1 MKTRS
6 WLLIG
11 GLLLTWPLVY
21 LAHARVDQ
29 PGPLDRVVLIVTGP
43 IAEVLHRAS
52 ATFSDWWAE
61 RRSLATAR
69 QDAYDTWQENRR
81 LRLDLMRLK
90 SRLRRSDRLERLLK
104 LRQAS
109 PAVAWVSGE
118 IVFAGIGRDFPRLV
132 ASVGREDG
140 VRVGDLVVDDR
151 GVLGRVRQVAGGSS
165 EVMPLTHPRSA
176 IGFEG
181 SRSGSIGMIQGDGS
195 GGLVC
200 IGADPSTPPEE
211 GEMLLTR
218 SLESPL
224 PDGLPIG
231 RVIWLETEPGE
242 GRLLVGVE
250 PVRHPREADVLMVAT
265 DPRPYQGFRPVPP
278 RALGQVP

>member
-6 WLLIG
+6 WVILGFLI
-11 GLLLTWPLVY
+11 LAWPVVY
-21 LAHARVDQ
+21 LAHVRAEQ
-29 PGPLDRVVLIVTGP
+29 PGPLDRIVLVVTGP
-43 IAEVLHRAS
+43 IAKGLHWSHAMV
-52 ATFSDWWAE
+52 ADWWAE

-90 SRLRRSDRLERLLK
+90 ARLRRSDRLERLLQLK
-104 LRQAS
+104 QAS

-118 IVFAGIGRDFPRLV
+118 IVFAGIGEDFPRLV
-132 ASVGREDG
+132 ASVGRDHG

-151 GVLGRVRQVAGGSS
+151 GVLGRIRQVTVGSS

-181 SRSGSIGMIQGDGS
+181 ARSGSIGMIHGDGS

-200 IGADPSTPPEE
+200 IGADPSTPPEQ
-211 GEMLLTR
+211 GEMLVTR

-224 PDGLPIG
+224 PEGLPIG
-231 RVIWLETEPGE
+231 RVIWLEMEPGE

-250 PVRHPREADVLMVAT
+250 PIRHPREADLLMVAT
-265 DPRPYQGFRPVPP
+265 DPRPFQGFRPVPP
-278 RALGQVP
+278 RVLGQVP

>member
-1 MKTRS
+1 MKRS
-6 WLLIG
+6 WLAL
-11 GLLLTWPLVY
+11 GLLVLAWPLVY
-21 LAHARVDQ
+21 LAHSRPGQ
-29 PGPLDRVVLIVTGP
+29 PGPLDRLVLMVTGP
-43 IAEVLHRAS
+43 IASGMHSAS
-52 ATFSDWWAE
+52 GGISDWWAE

-81 LRLDLMRLK
+81 LRLDIMRLK
-90 SRLRRSDRLERLLK
+90 SRLRRSGRLERLLQLK
-104 LRQAS
+104 HAS

-118 IVFAGIGRDFPRLV
+118 IVFAGIGRDYPRLV
-132 ASVGREDG
+132 ASVGRDDG
-140 VRVGDLVVDDR
+140 VRVGDLVIDDR
-151 GVLGRVRQVAGGSS
+151 GVLGRIRQVTGGSS

-211 GEMLLTR
+211 GEMLVTR

-250 PVRHPREADVLMVAT
+250 PVRHPREADLLMVAT
-265 DPRPYQGFRPVPP
+265 DPRPFQGFRPVSPQ
-278 RALGQVP
+278 ALGKVP